1 MPSGSAVI
9 IGSGPGIGRN
19 VAAEF
24 ASRGFTDIALL
35 ARRKE
40 QLEADTKFVLEK
52 NANANV
58 KTYEIDVTD
67 LARLKSTLE
76 QVGNDLGTPEF
87 VFFNAARVQPST
99 LLEASEEEMSHEFTV
114 SFFFFFFFF
123 FNKLFVF
130 DLAYTKNCRSH
141 VQPCMWLQNG
151 PSLDFNNSPTRI
163 PSLSRRSLPPARCCH
178 RSQSPVAS
186 SCRSQRP
193 HSSIWHSHWRRCI
206 ILRAST

>member
-123 FNKLFVF
+123 LI
-130 DLAYTKNCRSH
+130 NC
-141 VQPCMWLQNG
+141 
-151 PSLDFNNSPTRI
+151 
-163 PSLSRRSLPPARCCH
+163 
-178 RSQSPVAS
+178 
-186 SCRSQRP
+186 SC
-193 HSSIWHSHWRRCI
+193 SIWLTQKTADRMSSPACGCKMGHPSI
-206 ILRAST
+206 STTHQQESRV